1 MKQKRLVLL
10 AAAVAVMLAAC
21 EPEQVVTPEPER
33 TPHLAG
39 GYGVE
44 SPCGF
49 LDDSVRS

>member
-1 MKQKRLVLL
+1 MKQKKILL
-10 AAAVAVMLAAC
+10 MLAVAAIMAAC
-21 EPEQVVTPEPER
+21 EPEQVVTPEPEAR